1 MVAFS
6 EYAVLHWDGKM
17 LRDALGGDP
26 GTMLE
31 TLAVLVSGPLAYPE
45 SKLLGVPMIDST
57 TGTAQAEASMD
68 LLKVWGLSAVITAL
82 VLMLQKIMR
91 SKISP
96 GADYR
101 EVTELTLIIF
111 GSTPPRGVHW
121 SHCGAIHQAR
131 WMTRNLYSMKM
142 FMFAEQLD
150 THVDVIYTYC
160 RCPCK

>member
-1 MVAFS
+1 MVTFS

-82 VLMLQKIMR
+82 VFDTTSSNSR
-91 SKISP
+91 VHR
-96 GADYR
+96 GAAKLL
-101 EVTELTLIIF
+101 E
-111 GSTPPRGVHW
+111 
-121 SHCGAIHQAR
+121 
-131 WMTRNLYSMKM
+131 
-142 FMFAEQLD
+142 
-150 THVDVIYTYC
+150 
-160 RCPCK
+160 